1 MKRESKMEEVKGKME
16 DCHTDSELLTQ
27 FHKNKPQLRFSGFD
41 DDWEEKKLGEV
52 SDRVTRK
59 NENLE
64 STLPLTISAQYGL
77 VDQITFFNNQIA
89 STTNLRNYFLV
100 KNGEFAYN
108 KSYSAGYPW
117 GAIKRLDRYEK
128 GVLSTLYIVF
138 KPKNINSDYLLS
150 YYDTDKWYKQVSE
163 IAAEGARNH
172 GLLNIAPNDFFQTTF
187 YAPKSENEQQKIGT
201 ILSKFDS
208 LIQAKTKKLESLKAA
223 KKSLLQKC
231 FPKEGEKVPEMR
243 FAGFSGEWEEKTI
256 GEIAEIITGGTPST
270 SHEDYWFPK
279 EIPWLSSGEVNKKYI
294 LFTDD
299 YISKKGFSNSSA
311 HWIKSNSVL
320 IALAGQGKT
329 RGTVAINMI
338 PLTTNQSIAGIILN
352 NEMDTNFVFQSL
364 ERKYEAIRKMSSG
377 DGSRGGLNKQ
387 LVSEITFMCPL
398 TLNEQ
403 QKIGQFFAKYD
414 SLISLQKKEI
424 ENLKTIKKSLLQKMF
439 V

>member
-1 MKRESKMEEVKGKME
+1 MNEEVKGKK
-16 DCHTDSELLTQ
+16 C
-27 FHKNKPQLRFSGFD
+27 PQLRFSGFD
-41 DDWEEKKLGEV
+41 DEWEEKKLGNI

-77 VDQITFFNNQIA
+77 VDQITFFNNQVA

-117 GAIKRLDRYEK
+117 GAVKRLDRYEK

-201 ILSKFDS
+201 MLLKIDS
-208 LIQAKTKKLESLKAA
+208 LIQAKTQKLESLKSV

-231 FPKEGEKVPEMR
+231 FPKAGEKVPEMR
-243 FAGFSGEWEEKTI
+243 FAGFSGDWEEKKLE
-256 GEIAEIITGGTPST
+256 EIATKVIDKNFDLSVQEVFTNSAEFGVISQRDFFDHDIANTANIDGYYVIQN
-270 SHEDYWFPK
+270 EDFVYNPRISVTAPVGPINRNNLGRKGIMSPLYTIFRTKNINTLYLEWYFK
-279 EIPWLSSGEVNKKYI
+279 TECWHDFMYLNGDSGARFDRFSIKDIVFFEMPI
-294 LFTDD
+294 LFP
-299 YISKKGFSNSSA
+299 A
-311 HWIKSNSVL
+311 SV
-320 IALAGQGKT
+320 A
-329 RGTVAINMI
+329 
-338 PLTTNQSIAGIILN
+338 
-352 NEMDTNFVFQSL
+352 
-364 ERKYEAIRKMSSG
+364 
-377 DGSRGGLNKQ
+377 
-387 LVSEITFMCPL
+387 
-398 TLNEQ
+398 EQ
-403 QKIGQFFAKYD
+403 QKIGQFFSKYD
-414 SLISLQKKEI
+414 SLISAQQKEI
-424 ENLKTIKKSLLQKMF
+424 DKLKDIKKSLLQKMF
-439 V
+439 I

>member
-1 MKRESKMEEVKGKME
+1 MKE
-16 DCHTDSELLTQ
+16 T
-27 FHKNKPQLRFSGFD
+27 KNVPQLRFSGFD
-41 DDWEEKKLGEV
+41 DDWEVKKLGEV

-77 VDQITFFNNQIA
+77 VDQITFFNNQVA

-187 YAPKSENEQQKIGT
+187 AAPMSEIEQQKIGT
-201 ILSKFDS
+201 FLSHVDS
-208 LIQAKTKKLESLKAA
+208 LIQAKTKKLESLKAV

-231 FPKEGEKVPEMR
+231 FPKAGEKVPEMR
-243 FAGFSGEWEEKTI
+243 FAEFSGDWEEKKLGEFCKLFGRI
-256 GEIAEIITGGTPST
+256 GFRGYTEKDLVKEGEGAITLSPSNIVDGIMNYSKCT
-270 SHEDYWFPK
+270 
-279 EIPWLSSGEVNKKYI
+279 
-294 LFTDD
+294 
-299 YISKKGFSNSSA
+299 YISWYKYEESPE
-311 HWIKSNSVL
+311 IKINNGDILLVKTGSTF
-320 IALAGQGKT
+320 GKT
-329 RGTVAINMI
+329 ALVTNLPCEATINPQFVVIKNIKIDNIFLSYLLSHDLIQNQINSTVVGGAIPTMSQEVIKNFNILI
-338 PLTTNQSIAGIILN
+338 PSAT
-352 NEMDTNFVFQSL
+352 
-364 ERKYEAIRKMSSG
+364 K
-377 DGSRGGLNKQ
+377 
-387 LVSEITFMCPL
+387 
-398 TLNEQ
+398 EQ
-403 QKIGQFFAKYD
+403 QKIGHFFSKYD
-414 SLISLQKKEI
+414 SLISAQQKEI
-424 ENLKTIKKSLLQKMF
+424 DKLKDIKKSLLQKMF